1 MRKLATND
9 DHSVV
14 LPLLGSGVLGAG
26 AYGSHKLNK
35 FMESLGIKSNYTL
48 NRDALQAFEDYASLK
63 ASKINPETFA
73 YQYAQAA
80 HRAGASKLFNE
91 DPRASWEWLIN
102 NQQLRKGIHNK
113 TLGINKKL
121 DKIIERLEKRKLT
134 KWLSRPFRSANR
146 QVGLVTDTFEPLETL
161 IPHNAAYIATKINPK
176 TGKPFGLATGTTMA
190 TNLLAHVPAMAQ
202 SELDSYVRL
211 LHEIAP
217 NVDNAGTVA
226 ANTVEALQN
235 YRNPTFTEHI
245 GKVFKSPAEYLAEMY
260 TPKGHKP
267 VPGAFNSYIESV
279 QEAFKNNPTNKDDGL
294 AHEIR
299 GMLNRSYRNPGS
311 DPFNQHR
318 SIHRELIDTVGT
330 RAKWEQGGDGI
341 RIAKPGKLAPNIRS
355 IQDIIDKAQSNP
367 ALKFLDGVATTK
379 YSQAAKPYNKMT
391 RALKWLMAARNK
403 KLRIGLGIGSAGLGV
418 LGITNLIRNMRNKKD
433 RN

>member
-1 MRKLATND
+1 MRKIATKD

-14 LPLLGSGVLGAG
+14 LPLLGSGTLGAG

-48 NRDALQAFEDYASLK
+48 NRDALQAFEDYATLK
-63 ASKINPETFA
+63 AGKINPETFA
-73 YQYAQAA
+73 YQYAQTA

-102 NQQLRKGIHNK
+102 NKQMREGIHNK
-113 TLGINKKL
+113 ALGVNKKL
-121 DKIIERLEKRKLT
+121 DKVIEKLEKRKLT
-134 KWLSRPFRSANR
+134 KWLSRPVRFINSQAGIIKD
-146 QVGLVTDTFEPLETL
+146 VSEPLETK
-161 IPHNAAYIATKINPK
+161 IPREAARIATMINPK
-176 TGKPFGLATGTTMA
+176 TGKPFGLATGKTMA
-190 TNLLAHVPAMAQ
+190 VNLLAHVPAMAQ

-211 LHEIAP
+211 LSEVAP
-217 NVDNAGTVA
+217 NVDNAGAVA

-235 YRNPTFTEHI
+235 YKNPTYAEHI

-279 QEAFKNNPTNKDDGL
+279 QQAFKNNPTNKDGGL

-299 GMLNRSYRNPGS
+299 GMLNKSYRNPKS
-311 DPFNQHR
+311 DPFNQQR
-318 SIHRELIDTVGT
+318 SLYRELIDSVGT

-341 RIAKPGKLAPNIRS
+341 RIGKPGKLAPDIRS
-355 IQDIIDKAQSNP
+355 IQDIRDKALNNP
-367 ALKFLDGVATTK
+367 ALKFLDGVATTQ

-403 KLRIGLGIGSAGLGV
+403 KLRIGLGIGSAGLGA
-418 LGITNLIRNMRNKKD
+418 LGITNIIRNIRNKKD
-433 RN
+433 RD

>member
-1 MRKLATND
+1 MRKIANND

-14 LPLLGSGVLGAG
+14 LPLLGSGALGAG

-35 FMESLGIKSNYTL
+35 FMGSLGIKSNYTL

-63 ASKINPETFA
+63 AGKINPETFA

-91 DPRASWEWLIN
+91 DPRASWEWFIN
-102 NQQLRKGIHNK
+102 NKQMREGIHNK
-113 TLGINKKL
+113 ALGVNKKL
-121 DKIIERLEKRKLT
+121 DKVIEKLEKRKLT
-134 KWLSRPFRSANR
+134 KWLSRPVRFVNSQAGM
-146 QVGLVTDTFEPLETL
+146 VKDVFEPLETK
-161 IPHNAAYIATKINPK
+161 ISREAASIATKINPK
-176 TGKPFGLATGTTMA
+176 TGKPFGIAAGKTVA

-211 LHEIAP
+211 LSEVAP
-217 NVDNAGTVA
+217 NVENARVVA
-226 ANTVEALQN
+226 DNTVEALLN
-235 YRNPTFTEHI
+235 YKNPSYKEHI

-267 VPGAFNSYIESV
+267 IPGAFNAYIDSV
-279 QEAFKNNPTNKDDGL
+279 QEAFKNNPTNRNGGL
-294 AHEIR
+294 NWQIA
-299 GMLNRSYRNPGS
+299 GMLNKSKKLADPDNRMRNIY
-311 DPFNQHR
+311 Q
-318 SIHRELIDTVGT
+318 ELIDTVGT
-330 RAKWEQGGDGI
+330 RAKWELGGDGI
-341 RIAKPGKLAPNIRS
+341 RIARAGKLAPDLRS
-355 IQDIIDKAQSNP
+355 IQDIRDKALINP
-367 ALKFLDGVATTK
+367 ALKFLDGVATTQ

-403 KLRIGLGIGSAGLGV
+403 KLRIGLGIGSAGLGA
-418 LGITNLIRNMRNKKD
+418 LGITNLIRNIRNKKD